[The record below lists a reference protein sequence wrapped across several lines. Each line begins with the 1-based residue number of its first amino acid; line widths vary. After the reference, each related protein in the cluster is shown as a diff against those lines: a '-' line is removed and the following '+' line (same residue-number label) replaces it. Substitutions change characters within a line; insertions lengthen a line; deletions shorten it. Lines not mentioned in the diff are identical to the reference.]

1 MPDAGF
7 EVLFMD
13 EVRVFL
19 KELPRPAA
27 KKITYNVR
35 KVASGEKDKD
45 LFKKLDGSD
54 DLWEFRTKFDGME
67 YRLLAFWDADTK
79 RLVVATHGF
88 VRKTRKVPAKEIAK
102 AETLRKKYYELK

>member
-1 MPDAGF
+1 MPDTGF
-7 EVLFMD
+7 EVSFMD
-13 EVRVFL
+13 EVRAFL
-19 KELPRPAA
+19 KGLPRPAA

-45 LFKKLDGSD
+45 LFKKLDGSS

-88 VRKTRKVPAKEIAK
+88 VKKTWKVPAKEIAR
-102 AETLRKKYYELK
+102 AEALRKMYYKLK